1 METKTIGFAGT
12 MAAENGNKWAF
23 IQIFGQQ
30 FSRIMDATYDEDE
43 FIARIKRDLAVD
55 WLKESGNE

>member
-12 MAAENGNKWAF
+12 MGAENGNKWAF
-23 IQIFGQQ
+23 IQIFDRQ